1 VKLLI
6 VNADDFG
13 INDTANAAIIECHRM
28 GSVTSATLMANG
40 PALAA
45 AVELSRCNPS
55 LAIGLHFNLTWGE
68 PISDPAMVP
77 ALVDAKGRFLSR
89 EVLAKR
95 SLLGRIP
102 QKQLE
107 IELDAQFNRL
117 RSLGVDVTHVD
128 SHQHVHGFGVVFS
141 TIAALCS
148 REGLPMRVPW
158 VAKERGAGLR
168 RRLRRVALAALLAHS
183 TGRWSGSVRWND
195 ALGSVFDLGVVGDSL
210 ETAHYAAI
218 LEAAT
223 SGVFELM
230 VHPVTSAVAM
240 KGYTRV
246 GAVGEAEYHW
256 LRTGEL
262 PSLAES
268 MGFRL
273 GTYRD
278 VS

>member
-1 VKLLI
+1 MKLLI

-13 INDTANAAIIECHRM
+13 INDAANAAIIECHRM
-28 GSVTSATLMANG
+28 GSVTSTTLMANG

-45 AVELSRCNPS
+45 AVELGRCNPS
-55 LAIGLHFNLTWGE
+55 LGIGLHFNLTWGE
-68 PISDPAMVP
+68 PVSDPAMVS
-77 ALVDAKGRFLSR
+77 ALVDDKGRFLAR

-102 QKQLE
+102 REQLE
-107 IELDAQFNRL
+107 IELDAQFKRL
-117 RSLGVDVTHVD
+117 LSLGVDVTHVD
-128 SHQHVHGFGVVFS
+128 SHQHVHALGVVFS
-141 TIAALCS
+141 TVAALCS
-148 REGLPMRVPW
+148 RESLPMRVPW

-168 RRLRRVALAALLAHS
+168 RRLRRASLAALLTHS

-195 ALGSVFDLGVVGDSL
+195 ALGSVFDLGVVGGSL
-210 ETAHYAAI
+210 ETAHYVAI
-218 LEAAT
+218 LEAAK

-230 VHPVTSAVAM
+230 VHPVTSASAM

-256 LRTGEL
+256 LRKGEL

-278 VS
+278 LP

>member
-13 INDTANAAIIECHRM
+13 INDAANAAIIECHRM
-28 GSVTSATLMANG
+28 GSVTSTTLMANG
-40 PALAA
+40 PALVA
-45 AVELSRCNPS
+45 AVELGRCNPS
-55 LAIGLHFNLTWGE
+55 LGIGLHFNLTWGE
-68 PISDPAMVP
+68 PVSDPAMVS
-77 ALVDAKGRFLSR
+77 ALVDDKGKFLSR

-102 QKQLE
+102 REQLE
-107 IELDAQFNRL
+107 IELDAQFKRL
-117 RSLGVDVTHVD
+117 LSLGVDVTHVD
-128 SHQHVHGFGVVFS
+128 SHQHVHALGVVFS
-141 TIAALCS
+141 TVAALCS
-148 REGLPMRVPW
+148 RESLPMRVPW

-168 RRLRRVALAALLAHS
+168 RRLRRASLAALLTHS

-195 ALGSVFDLGVVGDSL
+195 ALGSVFDLGVVGGSL
-210 ETAHYAAI
+210 ETAHYVAI
-218 LEAAT
+218 LEAAK

-230 VHPVTSAVAM
+230 VHPVTSASAM

-256 LRTGEL
+256 LRKGEL

-278 VS
+278 LP